1 MWGISNDL
9 KGKSR
14 LKNKQTPNSQ
24 KQRGTSSTQQWKRIH
39 CRQTSFYK
47 DTSEKEVLQ
56 YKSVKFPNATSSQ
69 GLDPDAFQIDR
80 VKKKVKKR

>member
-1 MWGISNDL
+1 MWVISNDL

-24 KQRGTSSTQQWKRIH
+24 KQRGTSSTQQWKWIH

-56 YKSVKFPNATSSQ
+56 YRSVKFPNATSSQ
-69 GLDPDAFQIDR
+69 GRDPDAFQMDR
-80 VKKKVKKR
+80 VKKK